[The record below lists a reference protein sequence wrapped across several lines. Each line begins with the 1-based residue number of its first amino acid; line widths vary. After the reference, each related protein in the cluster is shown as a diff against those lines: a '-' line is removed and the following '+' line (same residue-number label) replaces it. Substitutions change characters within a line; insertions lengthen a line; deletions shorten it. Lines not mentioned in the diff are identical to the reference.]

1 MQTVIQ
7 STIILLSFG
16 FWIYIDKEKKNE
28 KEKEKKIINSSL
40 MHSIICGIG
49 VHIGY
54 LYRPSIIYHYVVEPE
69 LYNVYTIFP
78 LISFGYGFYDLYV
91 GIKSKKTDA
100 LIHGVLFTI
109 CNMYVYFND
118 NILLSY
124 TFLVT
129 ETSSIFLNLRVFR
142 KKWIDILFVL
152 SFFIYRII
160 FAPLVSYIY
169 LRDSTNKS
177 LTFGYISSISLTI
190 LNLYWFYY
198 IVKKALK
205 PMKKIEKIE

>member
-1 MQTVIQ
+1 MHLLIQ
-7 STIILLSFG
+7 YGIILSSLC
-16 FWIYIDKEKKNE
+16 FWFYIDS
-28 KEKEKKIINSSL
+28 KKIYNKDKEIKIVNSAL
-40 MHSIICGIG
+40 IHGIICGIG
-49 VHIGY
+49 INLGY
-54 LYRPSIIYHYVVEPE
+54 IYNPSIVYNYVVDPE
-69 LYNVYTIFP
+69 LYNAYTIVP
-78 LISFGYGFYDLYV
+78 LISFGYGFYDLYI
-91 GIKSKKTDA
+91 GIKSWKTDA
-100 LIHGVLFTI
+100 LIHGILFTI

-142 KKWIDILFVL
+142 KQWIDILFAL

-160 FAPLVSYIY
+160 FAPLVTYIY
-169 LRDSTNKS
+169 LSDSTNKS
-177 LTFGYISSISLTI
+177 LTFGYISSISITI

-205 PMKKIEKIE
+205 PMKK